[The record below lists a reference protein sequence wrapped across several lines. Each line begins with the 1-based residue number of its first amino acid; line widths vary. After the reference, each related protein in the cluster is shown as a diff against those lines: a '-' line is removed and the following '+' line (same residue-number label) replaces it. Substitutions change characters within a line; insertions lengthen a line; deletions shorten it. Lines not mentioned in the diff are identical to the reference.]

1 MKQLTYSIIE
11 NISIFVVTATQWLFT
26 KSLQFQTAIY
36 HFAISLVGK
45 IIGFTL
51 CLIDNDRY
59 NHAVITH
66 EQSLAINELSVLFE
80 VDGIKKDVLTRGTW
94 TEEDTLMLM
103 DCEQRLSSECNWSN
117 KRIETYFKAVIEEI
131 PGVMY
136 AGSGID
142 DDDKMD
148 LI

>member
-1 MKQLTYSIIE
+1 MKQLAYSIVE
-11 NISIFVVTATQWLFT
+11 SFSIFSITLAQWIFT
-26 KSLQFQTAIY
+26 KSLQVQTAIY
-36 HFAISLVGK
+36 SGFIHVYSRIVALTLV
-45 IIGFTL
+45 
-51 CLIDNDRY
+51 LIDKNRY

-66 EQSLAINELSVLFE
+66 EQSTAINELSVLFE
-80 VDGIKKDVLTRGTW
+80 VDEIKKGVLTRGTW
-94 TEEDTLMLM
+94 TEQDTMSLM

-136 AGSGID
+136 AGSGFD